1 MTPEPEIVK
10 SFSDPGKKSSKCF
23 EIFKQASQGKESKN
37 FFVLSAPL
45 LEGPSF
51 CRLYYT
57 EKRGQGRITRNSH
70 NQIVILCLG

>member
-57 EKRGQGRITRNSH
+57 EKRGQGRITI
-70 NQIVILCLG
+70 NQELS